1 MIGLIDSHYCESQNC
16 NMLIRRAKY
25 LVNEFEN
32 SLSFFSFLP
41 KIFKEP
47 LNGNIFNE
55 RDFHPLI
62 VTEKDYGSSKPLRV
76 GQVFLISLIFS
87 LLIGTRSVELKI
99 PENFASFHPVNCLLE
114 TSGFH
119 ELSNGLSSRS
129 SHSSLLFHSCWRF
142 SASENFCYPKLS
154 PFPRQEYL

>member
-1 MIGLIDSHYCESQNC
+1 
-16 NMLIRRAKY
+16 MLIRRAKY

-32 SLSFFSFLP
+32 SLSFFCFLP

-119 ELSNGLSSRS
+119 ELSNGLSSAFLS
-129 SHSSLLFHSCWRF
+129 FFSFISSLLAVFR
-142 SASENFCYPKLS
+142 L
-154 PFPRQEYL
+154 

>member
-1 MIGLIDSHYCESQNC
+1 MSLKIPICSYIVQSISLTSSKI
-16 NMLIRRAKY
+16 
-25 LVNEFEN
+25 VF
-32 SLSFFSFLP
+32 LSFFSFLP

>member
-1 MIGLIDSHYCESQNC
+1 MPLMSAIFIL
-16 NMLIRRAKY
+16 
-25 LVNEFEN
+25 
-32 SLSFFSFLP
+32 SLLP
-41 KIFKEP
+41 RKIT
-47 LNGNIFNE
+47 G
-55 RDFHPLI
+55 R
-62 VTEKDYGSSKPLRV
+62 SSKPLRV

-99 PENFASFHPVNCLLE
+99 PENSASFHPLNCLLE

-119 ELSNGLSSRS
+119 GLSNGLSSRS
-129 SHSSLLFHSCWRF
+129 SHSSLLFHPCWRF